1 MKRFLIV
8 AMTVLALG
16 LGTTRAGPAE
26 GPEATQEQGDPAN
39 ELKVL
44 RPMAAQ
50 GHATAQFNL
59 GVMHDFGR
67 GVAQDYGEA
76 VKWYRLAA
84 AQGHPAAQFNLAG
97 MYLDGLG
104 VAQDHVRAYMW
115 FALGAGAGYPGA
127 AKNRNSI
134 ARQMTPGQIAQAQQ
148 LALDCQQRQFK
159 DCD

>member
-8 AMTVLALG
+8 AMAVLAMG
-16 LGTTRAGPAE
+16 LGTTRAGPAA
-26 GPEATQEQGDPAN
+26 GSEATQEEDNHAD
-39 ELKVL
+39 ELKML
-44 RPMAAQ
+44 RPLAAQ
-50 GHATAQFNL
+50 GNATAQFNL
-59 GVMHDFGR
+59 GVLHDFGR
-67 GVAQDYGEA
+67 GVSQDYGEA

-148 LALDCQQRQFK
+148 LARDCQQRDFK

>member
-1 MKRFLIV
+1 M
-8 AMTVLALG
+8 AVLALG
-16 LGTTRAGPAE
+16 LGTTRAGPAD
-26 GPEATQEQGDPAN
+26 GPKATQEQGDHAD
-39 ELKVL
+39 ELKIL
-44 RPMAAQ
+44 RPLAAQ
-50 GHATAQFNL
+50 GNATAQFNL
-59 GVMHDFGR
+59 GVLHDFGR
-67 GVAQDYGEA
+67 GVTQDYGEA
-76 VKWYRLAA
+76 VKWYRMAA

-104 VAQDHVRAYMW
+104 VAQDPVRAYMW

-148 LALDCQQRQFK
+148 LAIDCQQRDFK